1 MLVRTLQQWI
11 EDQMATDGDKTA
23 AAILAASLL
32 QPFEGSGDVGGREKA
47 QAGAVER
54 AVSLYRAILD
64 SMQTP

>member
-1 MLVRTLQQWI
+1 
-11 EDQMATDGDKTA
+11 MATDGDKTA